1 MLPLLTRNIKFD
13 ILVSF
18 SATTPKVVQLFSA
31 NGTVKFFLSLY
42 ASISSVFPVLN
53 AINLLIQHQIKLVN
67 YDERVKSRKINNFQA
82 TS

>member
-13 ILVSF
+13 ILVCF
-18 SATTPKVVQLFSA
+18 YATTPKVVQLFSA
-31 NGTVKFFLSLY
+31 NGIVKFCQCLY

-67 YDERVKSRKINNFQA
+67 YDELVKRRKINNFQA